1 MSSFHAFPPI
11 ADRNALP
18 RDVLVV
24 VAHPDDEVIGLGG
37 LLAFHGARGDS
48 VQVVHATG
56 GGGGDPD
63 GKHGDIEAI
72 RRREV
77 CAALAELGID
87 EPLSFGLPDGELSQ
101 HREQLGHA
109 VRAAYAEHR
118 PALVYAFFPGEYHA
132 DHRALARA
140 CCDAAEA
147 LPADC
152 RVLLFGVN
160 QTVPCGTL
168 YDYSDLVE
176 RKKAAL
182 ACFASQLAYLDF
194 ATKVMHRD
202 QAATV
207 NVEDQAVTH
216 AELLIETSPSRWSD
230 YVQRVDALE
239 GVSRG

>member
-11 ADRNALP
+11 ADRHALP
-18 RDVLVV
+18 REVLVV

-37 LLAFHGARGDS
+37 LLAFHGGRGDQ
-48 VQVVHATG
+48 VCVVHATG
-56 GGGGDPD
+56 GDQGDPD
-63 GKHGDIEAI
+63 GKHADIAAI
-72 RRREV
+72 RQRE
-77 CAALAELGID
+77 
-87 EPLSFGLPDGELSQ
+87 
-101 HREQLGHA
+101 
-109 VRAAYAEHR
+109 VRAALQELGVAEPRGLGFEDGGLSEQGAALEDAMRTLYVEQR

-140 CCDAAEA
+140 CCAAAEA

-176 RKKAAL
+176 RKQAAL

-207 NVEDQAVTH
+207 NVEDPAVTH
-216 AELLIETSPSRWSD
+216 AELLIETTPAAWAEYTRRIDAIEDASR
-230 YVQRVDALE
+230 A
-239 GVSRG
+239 